1 MCADIRLP
9 LHISSQQKQKPKTPH
24 SHHLPPL
31 PYLDVHLR
39 WDRSPYALNAAC
51 LAFSVAETCHA
62 ENCRPRQDTPPA
74 SLSEVVLKHTFEG
87 IIHVFTVLGQ
97 KAFFVTSLQIG
108 KLQFSVPT
116 SFFRKKMARE
126 KYHQG
131 LRKSCFFNFVASFT
145 TRLCL
150 YKYINVC
157 VCGVYK
163 RTHLCAKELTT
174 SPPSRPLGG
183 LASLLPPSSSSSSS
197 SRACKCRCSISLH
210 HFHSKTS
217 NSHKNATPKL
227 YKINLHFQQ
236 MSVPAPN
243 PLVYLQPRMALQV
256 GAYLDGPFWGVRN
269 PGFDNYI

>member
-51 LAFSVAETCHA
+51 LGQCGVAHAMPWMPSPAFHPPPLSRRSFWKTLSRGSSTSSRSWAKRHSSS
-62 ENCRPRQDTPPA
+62 PRSKLA
-74 SLSEVVLKHTFEG
+74 NSSSRSRLLFSE
-87 IIHVFTVLGQ
+87 
-97 KAFFVTSLQIG
+97 
-108 KLQFSVPT
+108 
-116 SFFRKKMARE
+116 KKMARE
-126 KYHQG
+126 KYHQE
-131 LRKSCFFNFVASFT
+131 LRKSCFFNGVASFT
-145 TRLCL
+145 TRFCL

-157 VCGVYK
+157 VCGVYI
-163 RTHLCAKELTT
+163 RTRLCAKELTT
-174 SPPSRPLGG
+174 SPPSRPLGA
-183 LASLLPPSSSSSSS
+183 LVSLLPPSSSSSSS

-210 HFHSKTS
+210 HSHSKTS
-217 NSHKNATPKL
+217 IFPTKMLLQNCTKSTKN
-227 YKINLHFQQ
+227 FQQ

-256 GAYLDGPFWGVRN
+256 VAYLDGH
-269 PGFDNYI
+269 DNHI